1 MLKDTRIR
9 KPLEKAVDPIEK
21 GAVMNRY
28 LMRGAIAAMTGV
40 VTVVAGMP
48 MCALASTTLEQQKKA
63 LVEKEQQIVQ
73 ARVSTMM
80 SQIRSHFVFNILNAI
95 SGMCKYDPE
104 KADNTIVCFARYLRT
119 NINIMEEDGPVPF
132 RTAMQ
137 HLEDYVALEQVRF
150 GDRIR
155 FVKDIQV
162 DQFMLPSLI
171 LQPLV
176 ENSIKYGI
184 KPKPEGGTV
193 TLRTWAEEKLIRI
206 SVEDDGIGFDVD
218 KMPSSGSVGIKNVRF
233 RLEQIMHG
241 QLDIQSVPGKG
252 TTVTI
257 SIPREEV

>member
-1 MLKDTRIR
+1 
-9 KPLEKAVDPIEK
+9 
-21 GAVMNRY
+21 
-28 LMRGAIAAMTGV
+28 
-40 VTVVAGMP
+40 
-48 MCALASTTLEQQKKA
+48 
-63 LVEKEQQIVQ
+63 
-73 ARVSTMM
+73 MM

-193 TLRTWAEEKLIRI
+193 TLRTWAEEKQICI

-257 SIPREEV
+257 SIPREEG